1 MNPNRY
7 ARCCAVAE
15 VFDVLAFAAPSL
27 VAAEDSTAVL
37 PSLFATPPSVTPAA
51 IGKASTETNARSHGA
66 GSERMRKQI
75 TAKILDSVC
84 ALPVKPVTVAAPEEL
99 NGSQP
104 VMMERYVI
112 NAPPIRQVEIPVP
125 PNRFLEAVKTGKL
138 LSYPRGS
145 GATEVLMRGKP
156 IGAATPASSWASDF
170 RGERPGDVPG
180 RSRFRPRRYFALSAS
195 AQRMPFVSRVWN
207 CGKSKSFGCPS
218 EV

>member
-7 ARCCAVAE
+7 ARGCAVAA
-15 VFDVLAFAAPSL
+15 VFEVLAFAAPSL
-27 VAAEDSTAVL
+27 VASEDPTAVL

-51 IGKASTETNARSHGA
+51 IGKASTETNALSHVA

-75 TAKILDSVC
+75 AAKILESVR
-84 ALPVKPVTVAAPEEL
+84 ALPAKPAAVAAPEEL

-156 IGAATPASSWASDF
+156 IGAATPASSWAI
-170 RGERPGDVPG
+170 G
-180 RSRFRPRRYFALSAS
+180 LS
-195 AQRMPFVSRVWN
+195 W
-207 CGKSKSFGCPS
+207 
-218 EV
+218 